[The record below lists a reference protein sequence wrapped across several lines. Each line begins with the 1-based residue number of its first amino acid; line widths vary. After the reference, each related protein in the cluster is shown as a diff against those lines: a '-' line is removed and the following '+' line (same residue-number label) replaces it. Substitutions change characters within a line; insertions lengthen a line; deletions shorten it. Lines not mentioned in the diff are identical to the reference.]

1 MVIYQ
6 INCTG
11 NTHCETVQRCLF
23 ANGYKWALLGQEIR
37 EVENLKIFVN
47 PATKQMRV
55 VPICWMEEC
64 YGIEEIT
71 LSQLLHL

>member
-6 INCTG
+6 INCWG
-11 NTHCETVQRCLF
+11 STHCEIVQRNLF
-23 ANGYKWALLGQEIR
+23 ANGYRWALHGQEIR
-37 EVENLKIFVN
+37 YVENLKIFVN

-55 VPICWMEEC
+55 VPTCWMGEC
-64 YGIEEIT
+64 YGIEVIT